1 MDFLDDAAEES
12 DAESTDSEDQP
23 RAKKRRVDDK
33 KKKKNKRIVSSD
45 EEDEEDDDE
54 EARLKDEMQGFV
66 VDNDEEDVEEEN
78 DDDDKS
84 SKGSS
89 DGELSDE
96 DLAVINE
103 NTGIDVGGRIRI
115 SDDEEENEELERDK
129 IQRELFNKRGRHHDD
144 DRGGYS
150 DEDDGIEH
158 DDRAIDS
165 GAESDGSAQFIVSDY
180 GKRREKRRYDELD
193 EDTLREVRDVFGVDD
208 FNINEFFDEDGEE
221 EFDYDEDGAPRE
233 PRKSRTTQLLQE
245 LDPNDLEKAR
255 LSEEDKLIVRE
266 DKPERFMTRRA
277 PVFEATEDEYKE
289 EARWLQRHAFAKS
302 TLSRQ
307 PLYTAID
314 SGKRRYCDP
323 QSDEYYEKLTEIVG
337 YIRSQSFEVP
347 FMAFYRKEQLD
358 EYFTVSDLWRIYC
371 YDERWMVLHARRRKL
386 QSLFRRMSEYFD
398 AHPELPL
405 RPITSKDLFT
415 VGDAGS
421 NEEISDFSYL
431 FQSCYGRFLAAMT
444 QWEAT
449 VKASDPDK
457 AGEEIETFLPQFK
470 MLARNSL
477 LDTVAKERIHVFVE
491 GFGITPEQYTE
502 RLVCWGSLDD
512 STVSSEFL
520 PEVLAESFLS
530 PAFPTPQSVIDFAVR
545 YFALMISRQ
554 PEFRNH
560 VRLMFR
566 QTASVTVKPT
576 KKGRDTISD
585 SMLIYPM
592 RYLKDKFVNEFT
604 GEEFV
609 ILYKAKQDGLVEMK
623 INIGEPNESGFDFIF
638 SPLFEHTDETDFL
651 NPINAWTK
659 LRKRAMK
666 MALKEYLFPH
676 LEKETMEIL
685 LRESQYEVARQ
696 CQLAYGERIR
706 IAGYTKT
713 FAYEDDEFAVGTTN
727 GKDTRIMAIAYPGE
741 LGLASYAVVVDHYGD
756 ILESC
761 RLPNFIEREKLHD
774 PGDPKK
780 RDMRVLEQLIMKQ
793 RPHVIMM
800 AAENIDADRLTK
812 DVRRI
817 LENLLEQNEIPQSIP
832 IDLYRNDI
840 AKVYSLSEL
849 GKHELPDYVAIQ
861 RQAVSLARMAAD
873 PLVETSR
880 FFNHDND
887 ILCVHWHDLEDCIPT
902 HDLLW
907 HLEMETINRVSEVGV
922 DINAIVDM
930 PFRSGPLQFVS
941 GLGRRKAAAITQ
953 AIKNTNQHLEG
964 RARLIQVANLGPKV
978 FMNCAGFIIVD
989 PSRVEDSEVYIEV
1002 LDGSRVHPE
1011 SYEVARKMAAD
1022 ALEVDESYNSVSAV
1036 EEVLSDPSRLKVLD
1050 LDAFAI
1056 EMEHRGFGNK
1066 NVTLYDI
1073 RAELSCRYKDLR
1085 EPYHSP
1091 TYEEVF
1097 KMLSPESEKVF
1108 AVGKLIVGEIRG
1120 LQHGRKPQGDEVQ
1133 PSRDHDTGRWRCPY
1147 CRRSDFEDINDVYDH
1162 SNNDCPGPPIGYKVR
1177 LENGWFGMVYWKNLS
1192 DDIDTIKNRWPE
1204 MLKIGTSQHF
1214 RITDINF
1221 ERMKVDLS
1229 CKGSDL
1235 RKNPFIKVDDR
1246 FDHDRAE
1253 AEEREFDSRRIRR
1266 EPANFIKRV
1275 VTHSAF
1281 HNITFKEAEKML
1293 KKMEQGEAI
1302 IRPSSSAPDHL
1313 VVTWKVT
1320 DDIYQHITVR
1330 EENKIHHFN
1339 IGKTLYIK
1347 DDSFE
1352 DLDEILARYIQ
1363 PLAGYAREILAYRY
1377 FLESFKAEQKDD
1389 INEYLAKEKQAEP
1402 RRIPYVF
1409 TVSAKYPGKF
1419 MLSYGKNHHEYVTL
1433 TPNGLQFRNR
1443 NFRDVNTLINW
1454 FKANFRE
1461 VPTNRHPGLARPH
1474 SSTNNH
1480 HQPQQQRP
1488 SRFGR

>member
-1 MDFLDDAAEES
+1 MIEILILVLNQTDQVFSSLFETRITFYFL
-12 DAESTDSEDQP
+12 
-23 RAKKRRVDDK
+23 
-33 KKKKNKRIVSSD
+33 
-45 EEDEEDDDE
+45 
-54 EARLKDEMQGFV
+54 G
-66 VDNDEEDVEEEN
+66 
-78 DDDDKS
+78 
-84 SKGSS
+84 
-89 DGELSDE
+89 
-96 DLAVINE
+96 
-103 NTGIDVGGRIRI
+103 
-115 SDDEEENEELERDK
+115 
-129 IQRELFNKRGRHHDD
+129 
-144 DRGGYS
+144 
-150 DEDDGIEH
+150 
-158 DDRAIDS
+158 
-165 GAESDGSAQFIVSDY
+165 QFIVSDH
-180 GKRREKRRYDELD
+180 GKPRYRKRPDDLD

-266 DKPERFMTRRA
+266 DKPERFMTRGA
-277 PVFEATEDEYKE
+277 PVFESTEDEYKE
-289 EARWLQRHAFAKS
+289 EARWLQRHAFSKS

-307 PLYTAID
+307 PLYTEID
-314 SGKRRYCDP
+314 SSKRRYCNS
-323 QSDEYYEKLTEIVG
+323 QSDEYFDKLTEIVG

-386 QSLFRRMSEYFD
+386 QALFRRMSDYFD
-398 AHPELPL
+398 AHPDLPL

-415 VGDAGS
+415 IGDAGS

-431 FQSCYGRFLAAMT
+431 FQSCYGRFLASMT
-444 QWEAT
+444 QWEAVT
-449 VKASDPDK
+449 KANDPEK
-457 AGEEIETFLPQFK
+457 AHEDIETFLPQFK

-477 LDTVAKERIHVFVE
+477 LETVSRERIHVFVE
-491 GFGITPEQYTE
+491 GFGVTPEKYTE
-502 RLVCWGSLDD
+502 RLVEWGSLGDQ
-512 STVSSEFL
+512 STTSSEYL
-520 PEVLAESFLS
+520 PDILAENFLS
-530 PAFPTPQSVIDFAVR
+530 PAFPTPQSVIDFSVR

-560 VRLMFR
+560 IRLMFR
-566 QTASVTVKPT
+566 LAASVSVWPT
-576 KKGRDTISD
+576 KKGRDAISD
-585 SMLIYPM
+585 SMSIWPM
-592 RYLKDKFVNEFT
+592 RYLKDKPVSDFT

-609 ILYKAKQDGLVEMK
+609 IIHKAKQDGLIEMK
-623 INIGEPNESGFDFIF
+623 INIGEPSDSGFDFVF
-638 SPLFEHTDETDFL
+638 SPLFETADETDFL
-651 NPINAWTK
+651 NPQNAWTK
-659 LRKRAMK
+659 LRLRAMK

-676 LEKETMEIL
+676 LEKETIEIL

-696 CQLAYGERIR
+696 CQNAYGERIR
-706 IAGYTKT
+706 IAGYAKT
-713 FAYEDDEFAVGTTN
+713 FAYEEDEFAVGATN
-727 GKDTRIMAIAYPGE
+727 GKDTRIMSIAYPGE
-741 LGLASYAVVVDHYGD
+741 FGLASYAVVVDHFGD
-756 ILESC
+756 IIESV
-761 RLPNFIEREKLHD
+761 RLANFLEREKLYD
-774 PGDPKK
+774 PGCPKK
-780 RDMRVLEQLIMKQ
+780 RDLRLLEQLIMKQ
-793 RPHVIMM
+793 RPYVIMM
-800 AAENIDADRLTK
+800 SAENMEAERLIK

-817 LENLLEQNEIPQSIP
+817 VDNLLEQNEIPQSIP
-832 IDLYRNDI
+832 IDLYKNDI
-840 AKVYSLSEL
+840 AKVYSQSEL
-849 GKHELPDYVAIQ
+849 GKHELPDYVIIQ
-861 RQAVSLARMAAD
+861 RQAVSLARIAAD
-873 PLVETSR
+873 PLVEISR
-880 FFNHDND
+880 LFNHEND
-887 ILCVHWHDLEDCIPT
+887 ILCVHWHPLQDCIPT

-941 GLGRRKAAAITQ
+941 GLGRRKATTIIQ

-989 PSRVEDSEVYIEV
+989 PSRIEDSEVYIEV

-1036 EEVLSDPSRLKVLD
+1036 EEVLNDPSRLKVLD

-1066 NVTLYDI
+1066 NITLYDI

-1085 EPYHSP
+1085 EPYRPPSP
-1091 TYEEVF
+1091 EEIF
-1097 KMLSPESEKVF
+1097 KMLSPESDKVF
-1108 AVGKLIVGEIRG
+1108 CVGKLIVGEVRG
-1120 LQHGRKPQGDEVQ
+1120 LQYGRKPQGDDIQ
-1133 PSRDHDTGRWRCPY
+1133 PSRDHDTGRWRCPF
-1147 CRRSDFEDINDVYDH
+1147 CRQSDFEDINDVYDH
-1162 SNNDCPGPPIGYKVR
+1162 SNRDCPGPPIGYKVR
-1177 LENGWFGMVYWKNLS
+1177 MENGFFGTVYWKNLS
-1192 DDIDTIKNRWPE
+1192 DDIDSIKNVWPT
-1204 MLKIGTSQHF
+1204 MLKIGTTQYF
-1214 RITDINF
+1214 RIIDINF

-1235 RKNPFIKVDDR
+1235 RKNNYGLPLDR
-1246 FDHDRAE
+1246 HFDQDRAD
-1253 AEEREFDSRRIRR
+1253 ADERQLDNRRIRR
-1266 EPANFIKRV
+1266 EPTNFIKRV

-1293 KKMEQGEAI
+1293 KKMEQGESI

-1330 EENKIHHFN
+1330 EENKVHHFN

-1363 PLAGYAREILAYRY
+1363 PLAGYAREILNYRY
-1377 FLESFKAEQKDD
+1377 FLETFKAEQKED
-1389 INEYLAKEKQAEP
+1389 INDYLARQKAGDP
-1402 RRIPYVF
+1402 RRIPYCF

-1419 MLSYGKNHHEYVTL
+1419 LLSYGKNHHEYITL
-1433 TPNGLQFRNR
+1433 TPNGLEFRKQP
-1443 NFRDVNTLINW
+1443 FPDVNTLINW
-1454 FKANFRE
+1454 FKQNFRE
-1461 VPTNRHPGLARPH
+1461 VPVGRPMA
-1474 SSTNNH
+1474 SSRPLPSAGGH
-1480 HQPQQQRP
+1480 RPPPQQQRP